1 MSAHWRSLA
10 GDAGK
15 TKERTSEREGTAAG
29 ADSEERRDRTAGPGE
44 MLAGKWALPEDGCVA
59 DEAIMFGVCIPRWKA
74 ELQLYVIPRKINK
87 YEIFLL
93 QIKYQFNWVI
103 KNLYN

>member
-1 MSAHWRSLA
+1 MSAQPRRRR
-10 GDAGK
+10 GED
-15 TKERTSEREGTAAG
+15 ERENERERRDGGG

-59 DEAIMFGVCIPRWKA
+59 DEAIMFGVCIPRSKA
-74 ELQLYVIPRKINK
+74 ELQLYAIPRKINK